1 MIKDFPKRRSFPCVK
16 ISVDFIFNSRQSCA
30 AAVGEASLILYHC
43 GEHFLLESCSEIKVS
58 RALMPTVGTS
68 RKNPEQQQSA
78 SKDVSTHGKVRPYA
92 E

>member
-16 ISVDFIFNSRQSCA
+16 ISVDSIFNIRQSCA
-30 AAVGEASLILYHC
+30 AAVGEASLILYRC

-58 RALMPTVGTS
+58 GALIPTVETS
-68 RKNPEQQQSA
+68 RKNPEQQQST
-78 SKDVSTHGKVRPYA
+78 SKDVSIHGKVRPCA